1 MMASAAQPSSTSA
14 CCQPKPSIRRF
25 SSGTIRNWPNEPAAA
40 VTPIAQERF
49 SAGTL
54 RPITPYTTA

>member
-1 MMASAAQPSSTSA
+1 MSKAKPASATSA
-14 CCQPKPSIRRF
+14 FCQPKLSIKPPSI
-25 SSGTIRNWPNEPAAA
+25 GTIKNCPKEPAAA
-40 VTPIAQERF
+40 VTPMAQERR